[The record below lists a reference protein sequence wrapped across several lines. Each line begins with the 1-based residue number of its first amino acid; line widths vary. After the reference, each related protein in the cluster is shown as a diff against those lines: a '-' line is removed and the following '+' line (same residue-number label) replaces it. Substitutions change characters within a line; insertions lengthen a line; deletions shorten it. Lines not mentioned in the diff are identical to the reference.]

1 MIDRDTEAQ
10 IVRLHFVEKWR
21 PGTIG
26 RHLNLHHG
34 VVRRVLA
41 RAGVPATTLGRRRS
55 MADPFVGFITETL
68 AKYPDLCASRL
79 YEMVRERGYRGAGGH
94 FRTVVARLRPSK
106 PAEAY
111 LRLRTL
117 PGEQAQVDWASFG
130 EVEVSGGKRPLVAF
144 VMVLSWSRMVYVRF
158 GVSQRMGSFLE
169 AHVEA
174 FAFFG
179 GVPRVLLYDNLKSAV
194 IERVGDAIRFNE
206 TLRSFASHNGFEPR
220 PCAPYRGNEKG
231 RVERAI
237 RYIRDSFF
245 PARTWK
251 NLDDLNAQATRW
263 CLGIAADRPCPGD
276 RRHTVGSA
284 FDEERSRLRTGP
296 EFPFAVEDRV
306 EAHVGKTPYARFDG
320 NDYSVPAQFVRRLLS
335 VVASTAQVRVL
346 DGPVVIATH
355 ERSWGRH
362 QVIED
367 PAHVAALV
375 AEKRKAAE
383 ARGLDRLANGAPE
396 SRRLLEAMAQQGL
409 NLGAATAALLRFVDA
424 YGASAVNTAVAEAL
438 AAGRPHPQAVRR
450 ILDDKRRELGLP
462 PPVAVQLPDR
472 PKVRDLT
479 VTPHRLDTYDTLAK
493 ERVNDK
499 PKS

>member
-26 RHLNLHHG
+26 RHLKIHHG
-34 VVRRVLA
+34 VVRRVLG

-55 MADPFVGFITETL
+55 MADPFAGFITETL

-79 YEMVRERGYRGAGGH
+79 FEMVRERGYPGAEGH
-94 FRTVVARLRPSK
+94 FRTIVARLRPSK

-130 EVEVSGGKRPLVAF
+130 EVDVAGGKRPLVAF
-144 VMVLSWSRMVYVRF
+144 VMVLAWSRMVYVRF
-158 GVSQRMGSFLE
+158 GLSQRMGSFLE
-169 AHVEA
+169 GHTEA

-194 IERVGDAIRFNE
+194 IERMGDAIRFNE
-206 TLRSFASHNGFEPR
+206 TLLSFASHHGFEAR
-220 PCAPYRGNEKG
+220 PVAPYRGNEKG

-237 RYIRDSFF
+237 RYVRDSFF

-251 NLDDLNAQATRW
+251 DLDDLNAQASAW
-263 CLGIAADRPCPGD
+263 CLGIAADRRCPGD
-276 RRHTVGSA
+276 RTRTVRNA
-284 FDEERSRLRTGP
+284 FDEERGRLRLVP
-296 EFPFAVEDRV
+296 EFPFAVEDRA

-320 NDYSVPAQFVRRLLS
+320 NDYSVPAEFVRRLLS
-335 VVASTAQVRVL
+335 VVASTSEVRVL
-346 DGPVVIATH
+346 ASLVVIATH
-355 ERSWGRH
+355 ARSWGRH

-383 ARGLDRLANGAPE
+383 ARGLDRLAIGVPE
-396 SRRLLEAMAQQGL
+396 SQRLLEIMAQQGL
-409 NLGAATAALLRFVDA
+409 NLGAATAALLRLVDG
-424 YGASAVNTAVAEAL
+424 YGASSVNVAIAESL
-438 AAGRPHPQAVRR
+438 DAGRAHPQAVRH

-462 PPVAVQLPDR
+462 PPIAVQLPDR
-472 PKVRDLT
+472 PNVRDLT
-479 VTPHRLDTYDTLAK
+479 VTPHRLETYDTLTK
-493 ERVNDK
+493 DKSNDK
-499 PKS
+499 